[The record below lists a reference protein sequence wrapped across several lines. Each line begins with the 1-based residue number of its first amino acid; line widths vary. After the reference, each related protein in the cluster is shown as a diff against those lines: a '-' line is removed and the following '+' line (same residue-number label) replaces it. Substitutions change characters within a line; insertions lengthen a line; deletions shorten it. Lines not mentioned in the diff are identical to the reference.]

1 MSLFRLTEKLLECNK
16 YISQLEA
23 QNKLLH
29 DNLLL
34 TAQNQRKSEQQKY
47 ENRKRQFLRPIHEMA
62 DYIDHAFE
70 FRHDVIRDT
79 YEYRLRGQDDD
90 WLPVDERQLNSIMN
104 SVQDQGGVFCL
115 KSLVSQR
122 IKSVMATDYHPVH
135 AYLDS
140 IRGTWD
146 GRDRVGDLCS
156 RISKSDYCHR
166 LMRVWLRAMVAQWL
180 GINGRHANAV
190 MLLLISPQ
198 QGLHKSTFLHELLP
212 EQLSAY
218 YTDDFTLS
226 SKGNAERKLV
236 EFALVNIDEFDKLP
250 TKKMPDLKTLMQT
263 LRPSFVKAYK
273 TNFNQ
278 LPRIASF
285 VGTSN
290 ERHVLTDRTGSRRFL
305 ILEPDGEI
313 RVEGICHD
321 QLYAQLIDEIEH
333 GQPYYF
339 NKQEEAEMHQHNQS
353 YYKPNELETLFAQF
367 FDVPIRES
375 HGDAAEVEK
384 VESTSPESTSTQ
396 LLSAAQ
402 LMERLRSHNAK
413 VLREVS
419 ETTFVSML
427 HRLSVP
433 IEHRHYG
440 NLYRVVVR

>member
-146 GRDRVGDLCS
+146 GRDRVDDLCS

-166 LMRVWLRAMVAQWL
+166 LMPVWLRAMVAQWL

-273 TNFNQ
+273 THFNQ